1 MSIGAGITQLLCPAS
16 NCRCPDLI
24 IMKKIEAIIQP
35 FKLDEVKDALAAIGV
50 DGMTVSEVRGFERG
64 RRGTSEIWM
73 NDRFGAD
80 CVPLIKIEVV
90 VRDSMVDRA
99 MDIVVTTAKTGHIGD
114 GKLFVVPVDEAI
126 RIRTGELG
134 KGAV

>member
-1 MSIGAGITQLLCPAS
+1 
-16 NCRCPDLI
+16 
-24 IMKKIEAIIQP
+24 MKKLEAIIQP
-35 FKLDEVKDALAAIGV
+35 FKLEEVKDALAAIGV

-64 RRGTSEIWM
+64 RRGVALAWM

-80 CVPLIKIEVV
+80 CVPRIKIEVV
-90 VRDSMVDRA
+90 LRDSLVERA
-99 MDIVVTTAKTGHIGD
+99 TDIVVTTAKTGHVGD
-114 GKLFVVPVDEAI
+114 GKLFIVPVDEAI